1 MNCNIASEEV
11 QKESPHIKIAQP
23 LAFTKSGTKYEN
35 EDTIYPP
42 LGTATYRDTL
52 FMVCDGI
59 GGLGGGAIASSTV
72 CKSMSTYLLNHAN
85 RFFDVSLFNEALLCA
100 YNELDKITTDEIGT
114 TLTFLKILND
124 SVFIAHL
131 GDSRVYHIRPCEYEE
146 ESILFQSKD
155 HSLVNEL
162 IDKGKITKREARD
175 FGLNNTITKAIQSH
189 YKEKYNASIYQTTD
203 IQSGDYFFL
212 CSDGV
217 LEYITNARL
226 QYILC
231 LNASDTDKMAQIEAI
246 CKDKSTD
253 NYSAYLIRITEAT
266 FSFDKKIGTI
276 LDIKAEAISK
286 NIDLIN
292 NERTTSN
299 IIIGAIAGD
308 IIGSYYEFYPMKS
321 TIFPLF
327 NGSSSHFT
335 DDTIMTVAN
344 ADWLLTGDS
353 LLGIMQDYGNRYHSS
368 YGSLFYQWLR
378 EDNPQPYNSWGN
390 GSAMRVSPVGWA
402 FDTLEETLDAAKRS
416 AEVTHNHPEGI
427 KGAQATAACIYL
439 ARTGKSKQKIK
450 EYIETTFGYNLSR
463 TCDEIRPTY
472 YFNESC
478 QSTVPESIIAFLES
492 TDYENAIRL
501 TISLGGDADTMGAI
515 TGGIAEAYYR
525 EIPLFIREEVLK
537 RLPNEFIDIMQRF
550 YETFVDIKI
559 SSI

>member
-1 MNCNIASEEV
+1 M
-11 QKESPHIKIAQP
+11 
-23 LAFTKSGTKYEN
+23 
-35 EDTIYPP
+35 
-42 LGTATYRDTL
+42 
-52 FMVCDGI
+52 
-59 GGLGGGAIASSTV
+59 
-72 CKSMSTYLLNHAN
+72 
-85 RFFDVSLFNEALLCA
+85 
-100 YNELDKITTDEIGT
+100 
-114 TLTFLKILND
+114 
-124 SVFIAHL
+124 
-131 GDSRVYHIRPCEYEE
+131 
-146 ESILFQSKD
+146 
-155 HSLVNEL
+155 
-162 IDKGKITKREARD
+162 
-175 FGLNNTITKAIQSH
+175 
-189 YKEKYNASIYQTTD
+189 
-203 IQSGDYFFL
+203 
-212 CSDGV
+212 
-217 LEYITNARL
+217 EYITNARL

-299 IIIGAIAGD
+299 ILIGAIAGD

-344 ADWLLTGDS
+344 ADWLLTEDS

-537 RLPNEFIDIMQRF
+537 RLSNEFIDIMQRF